1 MNSLFMKKKFAL
13 FLLIIFQFN
22 SFPGFS
28 DNYPDSLNQILK
40 KTINDSIRANVKLS
54 LGVYYQ
60 YKDPYRSLLLASSA
74 LLDARRANNKNLEAN
89 ALRAIGVYYSFKTIT
104 DTAAMYLDS
113 ALSRYTSTGH
123 FSGLALTHLYIGEN
137 FESSASW
144 DKALLHFLK
153 CAEHSQQA
161 GNKKVLAQ
169 AYEKVG
175 QVLINM
181 NRLDEALIY
190 ARKGVFISESIKN
203 DYESAKI
210 YNIEGII
217 FDYRGELDSALFY
230 YDKALAIN
238 NRLGSNYDG
247 AIILMN
253 MGVIYLT
260 QGKLEMAEEK
270 TLEGLNLM
278 LTFDEKGSI
287 AACYINLGEIYS
299 KQGLYAKAIEFLDK
313 GIVILTDLK
322 RYDFLLE
329 GLRIKAE
336 TLKNNK
342 DFENALIVFERYT
355 GIKDSIFNAES
366 NKNITEMQTKFKS
379 KEQEVE
385 IKLHQAE
392 TAKQKSINNFII
404 GIIILVALIA
414 VFLVKAY
421 RDKRKANTLLQSQ
434 KQEIENQKEI
444 VDHAYQEL
452 HEKNKEILD
461 SIHYAQRIQKALLTS
476 EKYIDR
482 NLNKLTKKE

>member
-1 MNSLFMKKKFAL
+1 MKSLYIKNKIVF
-13 FLLIIFQFN
+13 FLLIFFQVSSFN
-22 SFPGFS
+22 GFS
-28 DNYPDSLNQILK
+28 DNFPDSLNLLLK
-40 KTINDSIRANVKLS
+40 KAVNDSVKADVKLS
-54 LGVYYQ
+54 LGLYYQ
-60 YKDPYRSLLLASSA
+60 FKDPYKSLLFARSA
-74 LLDARRANNKNLEAN
+74 LLDARRIKNKNLEAN
-89 ALRAIGVYYSFKTIT
+89 ALRNIGVYYSFKTIT
-104 DTAAMYLDS
+104 DTAALYLDS
-113 ALSRYTSTGH
+113 ALALHTATGYY
-123 FSGLALTHLYIGEN
+123 SGLALTHLYIGEN

-144 DKALLHFLK
+144 DKALQHFLK
-153 CAEHSQQA
+153 CAENSQLA
-161 GNKKVLAQ
+161 GNKKVLSQ

-181 NRLDEALIY
+181 NRLDEALLY
-190 ARKGVFISESIKN
+190 ARKGLFISEAIKN

-210 YNIEGII
+210 YNLEGII
-217 FDYRGELDSALFY
+217 FDYRGDLDSALFF
-230 YDKALAIN
+230 YDKALVIN
-238 NRLGSNYDG
+238 NRLGSHYDG
-247 AIILMN
+247 AIIRMN
-253 MGVIYLT
+253 MGVIYFT
-260 QGKLEMAEEK
+260 QGKLKLAEEI

-278 LTFDEKGSI
+278 LTFDEMGSV

-299 KQGLYAKAIEFLDK
+299 KQGSYAKAIEFLDK

-342 DFENALIVFERYT
+342 DFEKALEVYQRYT
-355 GIKDSIFNAES
+355 GIKDSIFNSES

-404 GIIILVALIA
+404 GIIILIALIA
-414 VFLVKAY
+414 VFLVIAY
-421 RDKRKANTLLQSQ
+421 KDKRKANTLLQIQ
-434 KQEIENQKEI
+434 KQEIEKQKEI
-444 VDHAYQEL
+444 VDHAYMEL

-461 SIHYAQRIQKALLTS
+461 SIHYAQRIQRALLTS

-482 NLNKLTKKE
+482 NLNKLANKK